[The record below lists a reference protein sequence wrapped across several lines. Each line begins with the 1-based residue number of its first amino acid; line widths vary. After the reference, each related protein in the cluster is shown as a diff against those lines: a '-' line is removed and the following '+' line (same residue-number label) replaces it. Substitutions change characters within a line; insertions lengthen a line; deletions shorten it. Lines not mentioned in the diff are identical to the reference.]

1 MTVKDILA
9 TVDASEAG
17 RDRLAVALRLTQRF
31 GARITAYYMSP
42 TVEPGRRAPGAVSY
56 VELAESMEAQFA
68 ADLKSRGLEGRWFL
82 SAQPVAEDIARHLRA
97 ADLGVLGLGDPD
109 APSDAQGFK
118 LEDVVLQCG
127 RPVLGLPIINLPA
140 ETGRTV
146 LVSWDGS
153 RESSRALHDAMPLL
167 LGAESVTVLTVDP
180 ASLKG
185 PVPES
190 AAAHL
195 RRHGVKAVAKET
207 ASGDLEIGMA
217 ILSYAEYLHA
227 DLVVAGAYGHSRL
240 SESLLGGVS
249 RTLLHQMMVP
259 VLMSH

>member
-1 MTVKDILA
+1 MIKDILA

-17 RDRLAVALRLTQRF
+17 RDRLGVALRLTQRF

-42 TVEPGRRAPGAVSY
+42 TVGDERRAPGAVSLA
-56 VELAESMEAQFA
+56 ELAESLESQFA

-82 SAQPVAEDIARHLRA
+82 SAEPAADDIARHLRA
-97 ADLGVLGLGDPD
+97 CDLGILGLGDPD
-109 APSDAQGFK
+109 ARASAQGFNI
-118 LEDVVLQCG
+118 EDVVLHCG

-140 ETGRTV
+140 ETGKTV

-153 RESSRALHDAMPLL
+153 RSSTRALHDALPLL

-180 ASLKG
+180 GGLKG

-240 SESLLGGVS
+240 SESILGGVS